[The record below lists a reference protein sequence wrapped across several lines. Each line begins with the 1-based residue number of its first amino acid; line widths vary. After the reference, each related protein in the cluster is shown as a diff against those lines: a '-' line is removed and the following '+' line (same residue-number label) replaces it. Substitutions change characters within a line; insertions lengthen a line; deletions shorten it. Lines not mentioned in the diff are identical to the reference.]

1 MKDETK
7 SKLNSLIEMY
17 DKKLAKVKNTLEE
30 HKIIQEDISSLS
42 EFIRIRK
49 DVIHPV
55 MEALRAEL
63 MRNGHDCVISEDDG
77 TFDSKGKIQSP
88 RIIMKILPKDYGEIG
103 DREDFIPHVSFF
115 ISYKQEKTIFMHV
128 SNILPGRGTNTGS
141 LSEFKSEK
149 INSDLVEQEVMKLLE
164 DIFNR

>member
-1 MKDETK
+1 MKDDTK
-7 SKLNSLIEMY
+7 SKLNSLIAMY

-30 HKIIQEDISSLS
+30 HKIIEEDISSLS

-55 MEALRAEL
+55 MEDLSAEL
-63 MRNGHDCVISEDDG
+63 IRNGHDCVISEEDG
-77 TFDSKGKIQSP
+77 AFDSKGKLHPP

-115 ISYKQEKTIFMHV
+115 ISYKQGKKIFMHV
-128 SNILPGRGTNTGS
+128 SNILPGRGTNIGS
-141 LSEFKSEK
+141 LCEFELEE
-149 INSDLVEQEVMKLLE
+149 INSELVEQEVMKLLD